1 VHVRR
6 AELVPSVPDPSVPDL
21 SVRAPSDRLLLVLA
35 ALAILAGAFAPR
47 DLWAPDEPRYGQI
60 ARETLRDGHWLV
72 PTSNGQLYAEKPPI
86 YYWLVAVVSAPF
98 GDVTAVSARLVGA
111 LCAIGCL
118 LAIQRL
124 ARRWFGAPGPPG
136 TAVVLF
142 AGNLLVIWNAPRAGL
157 DLPLTCALLWAVE
170 RGGAWA
176 RTGGVGAALGTGL
189 CWAAAVLLKGPLG
202 FLLPPAIL
210 AAELLTLRRAPAGRN
225 VGWWLIPLVMVGTG
239 LAWLLPALAAG
250 GAAYGDRLLGQ
261 IAGRVSG
268 AEGGHLRPLYHYLL
282 QWPAWALPV
291 TGFLLLGA
299 WASIRPAG
307 AVGAARAGLRAA
319 LVAGPVFFLLLSFTA
334 TKRELYLIPG
344 TPFVALAAAYVLH
357 AGMWP
362 RATRLAGALFLG
374 ALGLCA
380 LALPILPFATRLLL
394 LGGRGGELTALG
406 PVAWVALI
414 VAALLA
420 GWATWR
426 GWKACVTPALSLRA
440 AAPPMFLALAVLWL
454 GYLPAADPYK
464 SWQPVARAAEKA
476 AGNGVVYHAGFP
488 QGTNLLWALQRK
500 TTPYLAD
507 AAALARVLGP
517 DQARA
522 AAVVTAAF
530 WEAARRA
537 RASDAALEAAL
548 AGVREA
554 WRDKTDIR
562 ELVVLTNA
570 P

>member
-1 VHVRR
+1 MP
-6 AELVPSVPDPSVPDL
+6 AL
-21 SVRAPSDRLLLVLA
+21 SVRAPSDRLLLVVA
-35 ALAILAGAFAPR
+35 AFAIVAGAFSPR

-72 PTSNGQLYAEKPPI
+72 PRPTVYAEKPPI
-86 YYWLVAVVSAPF
+86 YYWLVAALSAPF
-98 GDVTAVSARLVGA
+98 GDVTAVTARLVGA
-111 LCAIGCL
+111 LCALGCL

-170 RGGAWA
+170 RGGAWV
-176 RTGGVGAALGTGL
+176 RTGGAGAALATGL
-189 CWAAAVLLKGPLG
+189 CWAAAILLKGPLG

-210 AAELLTLRRAPAGRN
+210 AAEILTLRRDPASRPVGKGN
-225 VGWWLIPLVMVGTG
+225 VGWWLVPLVMAGTC
-239 LAWLLPALAAG
+239 LAWLLPAIAAG
-250 GAAYGDRLLGQ
+250 GEAYTQRLLGQ

-268 AEGGHLRPLYHYLL
+268 AEGGHVRPLYYYLL

-291 TGFLLLGA
+291 TGYLLLGA
-299 WASIRPAG
+299 WASLKPGGAG
-307 AVGAARAGLRAA
+307 GAARAGLRAA
-319 LVAGPVFFLLLSFTA
+319 LVAGPIFFLLLTFTA

-344 TPFVALAAAYVLH
+344 TAFVALAGAYVLH
-357 AGMWP
+357 AGLWP
-362 RATRLAGALFLG
+362 RASRVATTVFVG

-380 LALPILPFATRLLL
+380 VALPVLPFATRFLL
-394 LGGRGGELTALG
+394 LGSRGGERAALG

-426 GWKACVTPALSLRA
+426 AWKERAAPVLALRA
-440 AAPPMFLALAVLWL
+440 AAPGMFLALAALWL

-464 SWQPVARAAEKA
+464 SWHPVARAAEQA
-476 AGNGVVYHAGFP
+476 AGDGVVYHAGFP
-488 QGTNLLWALQRK
+488 QGTNLLWALDRA

-507 AAALARVLGP
+507 TAALVRVLGP
-517 DQARA
+517 GQPRA

-530 WEAARRA
+530 WEAAR
-537 RASDAALEAAL
+537 SDPLL
-548 AGVREA
+548 GGLREA